1 MGFTT
6 FEVRTAGDP
15 TAAIPAVRQAVR
27 EVDSNLPLNN
37 LRTQVEQATET
48 LAMERLFAKLMALF
62 GLLAQQLAAIGLFGV
77 MAYAVS
83 QRTHEIGIRMALGAD
98 RRDVLRMIMRQGM
111 VLALLGL
118 VIGGI
123 GAYGLTRYIES
134 AMNLSRMLYG
144 VKLFDPL
151 TYLVIAGM
159 LTLVAFLAC
168 YVPARRAT
176 KVDPLVALRY
186 E

>member
-1 MGFTT
+1 
-6 FEVRTAGDP
+6 
-15 TAAIPAVRQAVR
+15 
-27 EVDSNLPLNN
+27 
-37 LRTQVEQATET
+37 
-48 LAMERLFAKLMALF
+48 
-62 GLLAQQLAAIGLFGV
+62 
-77 MAYAVS
+77 
-83 QRTHEIGIRMALGAD
+83 MALGAD

-123 GAYGLTRYIES
+123 GAYGLTRYLES

-151 TYLVIAGM
+151 TYLVIAW
-159 LTLVAFLAC
+159 LLVLVAFLAC

-176 KVDPLVALRY
+176 KVDPLIALRH